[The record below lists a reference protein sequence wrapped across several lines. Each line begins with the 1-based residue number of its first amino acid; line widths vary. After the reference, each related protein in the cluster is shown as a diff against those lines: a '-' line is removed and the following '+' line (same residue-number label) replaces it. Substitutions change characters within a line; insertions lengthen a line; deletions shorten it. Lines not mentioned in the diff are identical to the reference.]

1 MIYQKTPKLDVF
13 DLIKKKKSLLLFHT
27 FIKINK

>member
-13 DLIKKKKSLLLFHT
+13 DLIKKKSLLLFHT